1 MQPVDIRAGLAFKYA
16 VEYGFAFSL
25 LLVCITSSLV
35 AFRSETAK
43 TGYSQ
48 AAMVMRLMSTGS
60 LLILPN
66 TCFYSDSNFLNGFL

>member
-1 MQPVDIRAGLAFKYA
+1 LVDIRAGLAYRYA
-16 VEYGFAFSL
+16 VEYGLAFSL

-43 TGYSQ
+43 TGCSRV
-48 AAMVMRLMSTGS
+48 AMIMRLMSTGS

-66 TCFYSDSNFLNGFL
+66 TCFYSDSNFLNRFL

>member
-1 MQPVDIRAGLAFKYA
+1 MQLVDIRAGLAFRYA

-43 TGYSQ
+43 KGCSR
-48 AAMVMRLMSTGS
+48 AAMVMRLMSTSS

-66 TCFYSDSNFLNGFL
+66 TCLYSDSNFLDGLF